1 MARFRRNPWLLVLP
15 VLAVCLAS
23 NVCFIQSFNY
33 SAFDKQG
40 LKEFLIVFSLEF
52 FLVNI
57 FLLLLIRDC
66 SRHQGKSS
74 ERIGLRSTSKE
85 DAGGARLHPPYAFYR
100 LACEAATR
108 KGLGVEEYLSN
119 VLRFQDEF
127 IKSKEIVD
135 RDGFLEALRNA
146 MLRDEF
152 TLVLGGKNLG
162 KTLMRNQT
170 ICEMENAA
178 NATLTIIDVNMREH
192 PSEELFNAILQRVEE
207 KSRESASILK
217 QILGKVAS
225 SLGGLASAVAVG
237 ANSDKVAAPAATPI
251 SSAIT
256 ALIERLSSSEKEK
269 TLSKLVGDLQGKGNA
284 TCIVVDEANIA
295 LPGLPATNSESRW
308 STLAQRALQ
317 YFVMI
322 TKETGV
328 ASIVLFSSELG
339 YPYRLQACG
348 MNLQDIQNI
357 IIANEVP
364 KKDML
369 SLMVNRWSMSA
380 DLAEEFFT
388 YFGGHIDLCSRGVK
402 QLRRFGKDF
411 DPFAVHKCIGLPTC
425 AGDPDAKKHL
435 LNLTKQGWSPVYD
448 IKEDRGAKLIAEEN
462 VGGIVPK
469 DAKAFDLPEG
479 IWEGEHENALVPSG
493 TLMRWKIARELER
506 VDSVGARN
514 LDALLVEQKT
524 QLHAVFSHFACF
536 RSQGSFIV
544 MQGLPS
550 LRSIF

>member
-74 ERIGLRSTSKE
+74 ERIGLRSTSK
-85 DAGGARLHPPYAFYR
+85 DPPYAFYR

-170 ICEMENAA
+170 ICEMDNAA

-192 PSEELFNAILQRVEE
+192 PNEELFNAILQRVEE

-322 TKETGV
+322 TKKTGV
-328 ASIVLFSSELG
+328 ASIVLFSAELG

-462 VGGIVPK
+462 VRWHR
-469 DAKAFDLPEG
+469 AKG
-479 IWEGEHENALVPSG
+479 C
-493 TLMRWKIARELER
+493 K
-506 VDSVGARN
+506 
-514 LDALLVEQKT
+514 
-524 QLHAVFSHFACF
+524 
-536 RSQGSFIV
+536 
-544 MQGLPS
+544 S
-550 LRSIF
+550 LRPS

>member
-1 MARFRRNPWLLVLP
+1 M
-15 VLAVCLAS
+15 
-23 NVCFIQSFNY
+23 
-33 SAFDKQG
+33 
-40 LKEFLIVFSLEF
+40 
-52 FLVNI
+52 
-57 FLLLLIRDC
+57 
-66 SRHQGKSS
+66 
-74 ERIGLRSTSKE
+74 RSTSKE
-85 DAGGARLHPPYAFYR
+85 DAGGARLHPPYEFYR

-108 KGLGVEEYLSN
+108 GGLGVEEYLSN

-127 IKSKEIVD
+127 IKNKEIVD

-146 MLRDEF
+146 MLGNKF
-152 TLVLGGKNLG
+152 TLVLGFKNLG
-162 KTLMRNQT
+162 KTLMRKQT
-170 ICEMENAA
+170 ICEMENEA
-178 NATLTIIDVNMREH
+178 NATLTIVDVNMREH
-192 PSEELFNAILQRVEE
+192 PSEELFNAILQRAAE
-207 KSRESASILK
+207 KSKDSAAILK
-217 QILGKVAS
+217 QIVGKVAS

-237 ANSDKVAAPAATPI
+237 TNSYEVAAPAATPI

-269 TLSKLVGDLQGKGNA
+269 TLSNFVGELKGKGNA

-348 MNLQDIQNI
+348 MNLQDIQSI

-369 SLMVNRWSMSA
+369 SLLVNRWNMSA

-388 YFGGHIDLCSRGVK
+388 YFGGNIDLCCRGVE
-402 QLRRFGKDF
+402 QLRRFGEGF
-411 DPFAVHKCIGLPTC
+411 DPFVAQKCIGLPTC

-435 LNLTKQGWSPVYD
+435 QNLTKQGWSPVYD
-448 IKEDRGAKLIAEEN
+448 IKEDRGAKLIAEED

-479 IWEGEHENALVPSG
+479 IWEGEHKNALVPSG

-514 LDALLVEQKT
+514 LDALLVEQT

-536 RSQGSFIV
+536 RSQG
-544 MQGLPS
+544 GS
-550 LRSIF
+550 L

>member
-1 MARFRRNPWLLVLP
+1 ML
-15 VLAVCLAS
+15 
-23 NVCFIQSFNY
+23 
-33 SAFDKQG
+33 
-40 LKEFLIVFSLEF
+40 
-52 FLVNI
+52 
-57 FLLLLIRDC
+57 LLLLIRDC
-66 SRHQGKSS
+66 SRHQGRSS
-74 ERIGLRSTSKE
+74 DRKE
-85 DAGGARLHPPYAFYR
+85 DAAGARLHPPYAFYR

-108 KGLGVEEYLSN
+108 GGLGVEEYLSN
-119 VLRFQDEF
+119 VFRFQDEF

-146 MLRDEF
+146 TLWNKF
-152 TLVLGGKNLG
+152 ILVLGSKNLG
-162 KTLMRNQT
+162 KSLMRDHLV
-170 ICEMENAA
+170 CKMENEA
-178 NATLTIIDVNMREH
+178 NATLTMVDVNMREH
-192 PSEELFNAILQRVEE
+192 PSEELFNAILRRVGE
-207 KSRESASILK
+207 KSRDRASIFK
-217 QILGKVAS
+217 KFAAKVAS
-225 SLGGLASAVAVG
+225 SLGGLASAAAVG

-251 SSAIT
+251 SSSIT

-269 TLSKLVGDLQGKGNA
+269 TLSEFIGDLKGKGNA

-295 LPGLPATNSESRW
+295 LPGLPATNSESE
-308 STLAQRALQ
+308 SQLTLAQRALQ
-317 YFVMI
+317 YFVMT
-322 TKETGV
+322 TKETSV
-328 ASIVLFSSELG
+328 ASVVLFSSELG

-348 MNLQDIQNI
+348 MNLQDIQSI

-364 KKDML
+364 KKDMS
-369 SLMVNRWSMSA
+369 SLMVNRWNMSA

-388 YFGGHIDLCSRGVK
+388 YFGGNIDLCCRGVE

-479 IWEGEHENALVPSG
+479 IWEGEHKNALVPSG
-493 TLMRWKIARELER
+493 TLMRWEIARELER

-536 RSQGSFIV
+536 RSQGS
-544 MQGLPS
+544 S
-550 LRSIF
+550 L